1 MMQPR
6 YDSEIVLGNVVR
18 RAARLPHP
26 RRRATSPSRSRAVC
40 NPRLPSR
47 RVIRRHVSAPPRDS
61 YDGDNRLVCTA
72 VRMNPAVFASE
83 PSDGCTLG
91 TQGSY
96 GPDRIAKTIY
106 DAAGQGTPAILPP
119 GTSLQENY
127 ATSTYTPNGQL
138 ASVYDADG
146 PTHLTSYAYD
156 GFDRPVRTT
165 FADATTEQVTA
176 FDAGGNPLTRT
187 DRAGATFTTGYDA
200 LNRVLTKA
208 LPAAGAIPA
217 DTVTTAYGVVNH
229 PLAVDANYGH
239 PLV

>member
-106 DAAGQGTPAILPP
+106 DAAGQGPP
-119 GTSLQENY
+119 
-127 ATSTYTPNGQL
+127 
-138 ASVYDADG
+138 
-146 PTHLTSYAYD
+146 
-156 GFDRPVRTT
+156 
-165 FADATTEQVTA
+165 
-176 FDAGGNPLTRT
+176 
-187 DRAGATFTTGYDA
+187 
-200 LNRVLTKA
+200 A
-208 LPAAGAIPA
+208 LPAP
-217 DTVTTAYGVVNH
+217 
-229 PLAVDANYGH
+229 GH
-239 PLV
+239 PPPQKYAPTTSTPHRAHAQRYATNATP